1 MLLDF
6 FIPKVGFFV
15 FHSLKIFDII
25 LPLTHFETLHS
36 ECIINL
42 FMNDSLMRGCDD
54 YLSLFIDADFSMIN
68 HIWLVVKQIKTLVFS
83 SLNHEESPLLKVNDI
98 HSVYLDNMLKRFS
111 GSGGV

>member
-68 HIWLVVKQIKTLVFS
+68 HIWLVVKQIKTLIFG
-83 SLNHEESPLLKVNDI
+83 SLNHKESSFLKVNDI

-111 GSGGV
+111 GSG

>member
-1 MLLDF
+1 MLLYF

-15 FHSLKIFDII
+15 FHPLKIFDVI

-42 FMNDSLMRGCDD
+42 FMNDSVMRRCND

-68 HIWLVVKQIKTLVFS
+68 YIWLVIKQIETFVFG

-98 HSVYLDNMLKRFS
+98 HTVYLDNMLKRLS